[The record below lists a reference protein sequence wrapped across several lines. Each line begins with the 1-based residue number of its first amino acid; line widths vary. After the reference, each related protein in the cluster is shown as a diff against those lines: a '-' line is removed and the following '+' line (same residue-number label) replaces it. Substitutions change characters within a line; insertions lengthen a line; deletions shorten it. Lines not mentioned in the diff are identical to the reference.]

1 MTELEKQY
9 RVKPGARLKLADYD
23 PADKSQ
29 TANDKAARNAQVA
42 ALAPQLDALQ
52 DLLYA
57 EGKRKVLVVLQGM
70 DTSGKDGTIRK
81 VFQNVDPLGVR
92 VQAFKAPTE
101 TELAHDYLWRI
112 HQVVPRNGELVIFNR
127 SHYEDVLVTRVK
139 GWIDQ
144 AETERR
150 IGHINDF
157 ERLLS
162 ETGTT
167 IIKFFLHISKDEQR
181 KRLQERIDNADK
193 NWKFNPGDLEDRKL
207 WDAFQAQYES
217 VIAATSSVAAPW
229 YIIPADSKSSRNQ
242 LILEILINR
251 LSALGMQYP
260 QVDTRD
266 WPKTVE

>member
-1 MTELEKQY
+1 MSELEKQY

-29 TANDKAARNAQVA
+29 TANGKAARNAQVA

-112 HQVVPRNGELVIFNR
+112 HQVVPRSGELVIFNR

-150 IGHINDF
+150 LAHINDF

-207 WDAFQAQYES
+207 WDAFQAQYET
-217 VIAATSSVAAPW
+217 VIAATSSAAAPW